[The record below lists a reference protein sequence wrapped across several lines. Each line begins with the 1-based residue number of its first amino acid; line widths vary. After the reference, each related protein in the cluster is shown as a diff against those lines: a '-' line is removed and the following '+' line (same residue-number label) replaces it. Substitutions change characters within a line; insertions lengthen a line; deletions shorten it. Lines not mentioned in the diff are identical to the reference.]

1 MDYYVSI
8 LTADLTVEVMV
19 YDALEMAQ
27 QVIEII
33 ELAQMVVTFQ
43 GLEVEIVVLI
53 YKNLSSML
61 EEIKTSKL
69 VNL

>member
-1 MDYYVSI
+1 
-8 LTADLTVEVMV
+8 MV